1 MSIYPVFIKLYPL
14 ANKLLPLGSRR
25 RDVVRRFYWWTR
37 AVFSARSDSMESVS
51 QIGRVPKTLS
61 HRKFQVLYV
70 IGSKD
75 LPSNRYRVYSSHEY
89 LKLFGIESS
98 IIQHQEIVSSNM
110 VDLAQAYDII
120 VFFRV
125 ALDERLNKFV
135 DICYRL
141 STVTIFDCDDYIF
154 DREIATPEI
163 IDGMRFLSNDELKA
177 YFDGIDRYKRML
189 MACDYFT
196 TTTEFLAQRAK
207 LLGKSSFVL
216 RNGLNKELLEI
227 SIGLKDRSGQTDGIV
242 RILYASGTLTHQKDF
257 AVAINALCRILSE
270 FSNVKLMLIGLFKLE
285 EFPSL
290 DPFSDRIEKYDMVSW
305 RILPSLMAKADI
317 NIAPLEMNP
326 YTNSKSELKY
336 FEAAVL
342 KIPTVATPTPAFKR
356 AIRHGENG
364 FLAEDE
370 DEWYVQLKDLVVDIK
385 LRQEVGEAAFKHTIS
400 HYSPVVLGQEI
411 KRTYSAIVCD
421 YLKCR
426 GVSREQ
432 LSISIVIP
440 PPFSGSGGH
449 NKIFEV
455 ADFLQNRGHSV
466 KIFSSS
472 PSHEFRSDREFVDF
486 IRAKFGFSFNSYIG
500 VNKIRPCDILIAT
513 HHSTAYS
520 VAEMIKSC
528 VAGFYFVQDYEPY
541 FYPMGEEY
549 IRSENSYRLGLYH
562 ICYGNWL
569 LGLIRKQA
577 NSPVTWIPFY
587 LNKEKYHPI
596 ETVQRSK
603 SRLIYF
609 ARPDMPRRCFYLG
622 ADALYLFHK
631 MLPDVEII
639 LFGTNCLPKE
649 KMLFPYQD
657 MGVLDQSS
665 LVKLYNSSTAALCF
679 TTTNPSMA
687 SFEMM
692 ACGCPVVDLDFNDNH
707 ITYGGPANV
716 FLVPPDAKSVAKEL
730 AFLFQD
736 EGIRQKIALNGSKY
750 VQEKMASPE
759 EALKRFEEILW
770 HGIRFAEQNNLSCLL
785 GTSG

>member
-37 AVFSARSDSMESVS
+37 EVFSARSNSMESVS
-51 QIGRVPKTLS
+51 RISRVPKTLS
-61 HRKFQVLYV
+61 HRKFRVLYV
-70 IGSKD
+70 IGSKN

-89 LKLFGIESS
+89 LRLFGIESS
-98 IIQHQEIVSSNM
+98 IMQHQEIVSSNM
-110 VDLAQAYDII
+110 VDLAQACDIV

-125 ALDERLNKFV
+125 ASGERLLKFV
-135 DICYRL
+135 DICCRL
-141 STVTIFDCDDYIF
+141 STITIFDCDDYIF

-207 LLGKSSFVL
+207 LLGKPSFVL

-227 SIGLKDRSGQTDGIV
+227 SIRLKDRSEQTDDIV

-257 AVAINALCRILSE
+257 AVAVSALCRILSE
-270 FSNVKLMLIGLFKLE
+270 YSNVKLMLIGLFKLE
-285 EFPSL
+285 EFPNL
-290 DPFSDRIEKYDMVSW
+290 DPFSNRIEKYDVVPW
-305 RILPSLMAKADI
+305 RVLPSLMAKADI

-356 AIRHGENG
+356 AIKHGENG
-364 FLAEDE
+364 FLAENE
-370 DEWYVQLKDLVVDIK
+370 NKWYARLKDLVFDIK
-385 LRQEVGEAAFKHTIS
+385 LRQEVGEAAFSHAIS
-400 HYSPVVLGQEI
+400 HYSPVVLGQKI
-411 KRTYSAIVCD
+411 KSTYSAIICD

-426 GVSREQ
+426 DVSRER

-449 NKIFEV
+449 NKIFEI

-466 KIFSSS
+466 NIFSSS
-472 PSHEFRSDREFVDF
+472 PSHEFGSDQEFVDF
-486 IRAKFGFSFNSYIG
+486 IRAKFGFSFTSYIG
-500 VNKIRPCDILIAT
+500 ANKVRPCDILIAT

-520 VAEMIKSC
+520 VAEMINSY

-541 FYPMGEEY
+541 FVPMGEEY
-549 IRSENSYRLGLYH
+549 IRAENSYHLGLYH

-569 LGLIRKQA
+569 PGLIRKQA
-577 NSPVTWIPFY
+577 KSPVTWIPFY

-596 ETVQRSK
+596 ETIQRSK
-603 SRLIYF
+603 TRLIYF
-609 ARPDMPRRCFYLG
+609 ARPDMPRRCFHLG
-622 ADALYLFHK
+622 ADALNLFHK
-631 MLPDVEII
+631 ILPDVEIV
-639 LFGTNCLPKE
+639 LFGTNYLPKE

-687 SFEMM
+687 PFEIM
-692 ACGCPVVDLDFNDNH
+692 ACGCPVVDLDFNDND
-707 ITYGGPANV
+707 ITYGELANV
-716 FLVPPDAKSVAKEL
+716 FLVPPDAKGIAKEL

-736 EGIRQKIALNGSKY
+736 EGIRQQIALNGSKY
-750 VQEKMASPE
+750 MREKMASPE

-770 HGIRFAEQNNLSCLL
+770 HGIRFAEQNDLSYLF
-785 GTSG
+785 GTNG